1 MPPSLTCSPKKS
13 PFPYAAIA
21 IAANT
26 GTADL
31 VFAEDVAGIVL
42 QLDQVTITNEEDI
55 VKTLAKE
62 AGLAE
67 DSSKVI
73 QYHSNQPTLIDT
85 KDIHLL
91 CAFHNPARN
100 HRLS

>member
-1 MPPSLTCSPKKS
+1 MPLSLTCSPKQT
-13 PFPYAAIA
+13 PFPFAAIA

-42 QLDQVTITNEEDI
+42 QLDQATITNEEDI
-55 VKTLAKE
+55 VKALATK
-62 AGLAE
+62 AGLGD

-73 QYHSNQPTLIDT
+73 
-85 KDIHLL
+85 
-91 CAFHNPARN
+91 
-100 HRLS
+100 